1 MQFILALLKT
11 RTLRDTLIS
20 FTGLGVTAL
29 IGFIYT
35 VILARHLGPSTYGVY
50 SAITALSAI
59 VYSLGDL
66 GISSSLINF
75 LPKLPEKYQIIIN
88 TSFISQIIICTL
100 AAILFIVFSIF
111 HQSIIPGS
119 LPGHLLLAGVIT
131 VNYLLIGYIQGIF
144 TAKKRFWSYSISQI
158 IDSGIK
164 IIIVFLL
171 LYYSRLDIGTAIMA
185 NIISTLLALA
195 ITFGREF
202 VKIKPVFD
210 LKIFTLL
217 FGFAKWIAFSRL
229 FSVLISRIDIVLLNL
244 MVSSYSAGIYSAASR
259 ITLLFAL
266 LLGSL
271 NAVVNPRFSGF
282 DTPQKAL
289 VYIKKLFFFVC
300 GIALLMLITI
310 ILAGPIIKLVF
321 GNSYA
326 EAIPVFQYLTL
337 AMIPFLFSLIT
348 TPAIIYTFNRPDF
361 YAKVTALQVI
371 LLVIIELIFIPKIG
385 YFAPVIATGITNLL
399 VMIISSLKLIQLLG
413 IVKPSVAGR

>member
-385 YFAPVIATGITNLL
+385 YFAPVIATGATNLL
-399 VMIISSLKLIQLLG
+399 VMIISGNKLYQLLK
-413 IVKPSVAGR
+413 VKQ